1 MGKASRKKRQS
12 GAKDAQSTARPA
24 PFVSR
29 PFEGLARES
38 EWVAM
43 REILPAATAPVT
55 VTVPEGTA
63 VAGREVPAGEHQV
76 TLVTVL
82 PAAMPAIHRDN
93 GEVLVALQSRTSSG
107 DASRDIVAATL
118 TALASDPGTSV
129 NSVRPATSE
138 TPRLQDV
145 LADGQELELEVHEDF
160 GFWLGEDASEEM
172 TAALEQMNETAVPM
186 ARVEGVPSAFWC
198 HMSGRSY
205 IRWILSED
213 EDTAVQALARLQA
226 AGEHTL
232 GEGTD
237 LIGAFRACG
246 VLVPV
251 LEVPADSAAADHAEA
266 LTALQERYAAALAQD
281 APLTEPERRAK
292 SALVSRQVT
301 LR

>member
-1 MGKASRKKRQS
+1 MGKASRRKRQA
-12 GAKDAQSTARPA
+12 GGTQAQGSARPA

-29 PFEGLARES
+29 PFEGLEGES

-43 REILPAATAPVT
+43 REILPAASAPVT
-55 VTVPEGTA
+55 LTVPEGTT
-63 VAGREVPAGEHQV
+63 VSGREVPAGEHEV

-107 DASRDIVAATL
+107 DASRDVVAAAF
-118 TALASDPGTSV
+118 TALASEAGTSV
-129 NSVRPATSE
+129 NSVRPATTD

-145 LADGQELELEVHEDF
+145 LADGQQLDVEVHEDF

-172 TAALEQMNETAVPM
+172 TAALEQMNESAVPM
-186 ARVEGVPSAFWC
+186 ARVEGVPTAFWC

-205 IRWILSED
+205 IRWILDED
-213 EDTAVQALARLQA
+213 EDTALQALARLQA
-226 AGEHTL
+226 AHEHTL

-251 LEVPADSAAADHAEA
+251 LEVPADSTAEDHAEA
-266 LTALQERYAAALAQD
+266 LTALHERYAAALGQD
-281 APLTEPERRAK
+281 APLTEPERRARN
-292 SALVSRQVT
+292 ALVSRQVT

>member
-1 MGKASRKKRQS
+1 MGKASRKKRQA
-12 GAKDAQSTARPA
+12 GGTQAQGSARPA

-29 PFEGLARES
+29 PFEGLADES

-43 REILPAATAPVT
+43 REILPAASAPVT
-55 VTVPEGTA
+55 LAVPEGTT
-63 VAGREVPAGEHQV
+63 VSGREVPAGEHQV

-82 PAAMPAIHRDN
+82 PAAMPAIHREN

-107 DASRDIVAATL
+107 DASRDIVAAAL
-118 TALASDPGTSV
+118 TALAAEPGTSV
-129 NSVRPATSE
+129 NSVRPATTD

-145 LADGQELELEVHEDF
+145 LVEGQQLAVEVHDDF

-172 TAALEQMNETAVPM
+172 TAALEQMNESAVPM
-186 ARVEGVPSAFWC
+186 ARVEGVPTAFWC

-205 IRWILSED
+205 IRWILDED
-213 EDTAVQALARLQA
+213 EDTALQALARLQA
-226 AGEHTL
+226 AHEHTL

-251 LEVPADSAAADHAEA
+251 LEVPAGTGAEDHAEA
-266 LTALQERYAAALAQD
+266 LTALQERYAAALGQD
-281 APLTEPERRAK
+281 APLTEPERRARN
-292 SALVSRQVT
+292 ALVSRQVT

>member
-1 MGKASRKKRQS
+1 MGKASRKKRQA
-12 GAKDAQSTARPA
+12 GGTQAQGSARPA

-29 PFEGLARES
+29 PFEGLADES

-43 REILPAATAPVT
+43 REILPAASAPVT
-55 VTVPEGTA
+55 LAVPEGTT
-63 VAGREVPAGEHQV
+63 VSGREVPAGEHEV

-82 PAAMPAIHRDN
+82 PAAMPAIHREN

-107 DASRDIVAATL
+107 DASRDIVAAAL
-118 TALASDPGTSV
+118 TALAADPGTSV
-129 NSVRPATSE
+129 NSVRPATTD

-145 LADGQELELEVHEDF
+145 LVEGQQLAVEVHDDF

-172 TAALEQMNETAVPM
+172 TAALEQMNESAVPM
-186 ARVEGVPSAFWC
+186 ARVEGVPTAFWC

-205 IRWILSED
+205 IRWILDED
-213 EDTAVQALARLQA
+213 EDTALQALARLQA
-226 AGEHTL
+226 AHEHTL

-251 LEVPADSAAADHAEA
+251 LEVPADSAAEDHAEA
-266 LTALQERYAAALAQD
+266 LTALQERYAAALGQEA
-281 APLTEPERRAK
+281 ALTEPERRARN
-292 SALVSRQVT
+292 ALVSRQVT

>member
-1 MGKASRKKRQS
+1 MGKASRRKRQA
-12 GAKDAQSTARPA
+12 GGTQAQGSARPA

-29 PFEGLARES
+29 PFEGLEGES

-43 REILPAATAPVT
+43 REILPAASAPVT
-55 VTVPEGTA
+55 LSVPEGTT
-63 VAGREVPAGEHQV
+63 VSGREVPAGEHEV

-82 PAAMPAIHRDN
+82 PAAMPAILRDN

-107 DASRDIVAATL
+107 DASRDVVAAAF
-118 TALASDPGTSV
+118 TALASEPGTSV
-129 NSVRPATSE
+129 NSVRPATTD

-145 LADGQELELEVHEDF
+145 LADGQQLDVEVHEDF

-172 TAALEQMNETAVPM
+172 TAALEQMNESAVPM
-186 ARVEGVPSAFWC
+186 ARVEGVPTAFWC

-205 IRWILSED
+205 IRWILDED
-213 EDTAVQALARLQA
+213 EDTALQALARLQA
-226 AGEHTL
+226 AHEHTL

-251 LEVPADSAAADHAEA
+251 LEVPADSTAEDHAEA
-266 LTALQERYAAALAQD
+266 LTALQERYAAALGQD
-281 APLTEPERRAK
+281 APLTEPERRARN
-292 SALVSRQVT
+292 ALVSRQVT

>member
-1 MGKASRKKRQS
+1 MGKASRKKRQA
-12 GAKDAQSTARPA
+12 GGTQAQGSARPA

-29 PFEGLARES
+29 PFEGLAGES

-43 REILPAATAPVT
+43 REILPAASAPVT
-55 VTVPEGTA
+55 LTVPEGTTA
-63 VAGREVPAGEHQV
+63 AGREVPAGQHQV

-82 PAAMPAIHRDN
+82 PAAMPAIHREG

-107 DASRDIVAATL
+107 DASRDVVAAAL
-118 TALASDPGTSV
+118 TALASEPGTSV
-129 NSVRPATSE
+129 NSVRPATTD

-145 LADGQELELEVHEDF
+145 LADGQRLDVEVHDDF

-186 ARVEGVPSAFWC
+186 ARVEGVPTAFWC

-205 IRWILSED
+205 IRWILAED
-213 EDTAVQALARLQA
+213 EDTALQALARLQA
-226 AGEHTL
+226 AHEHTL

-251 LEVPADSAAADHAEA
+251 LEVPADSGAEDHAEA
-266 LTALQERYAAALAQD
+266 LAALQERYAAALDQD
-281 APLTEPERRAK
+281 APLTEPERRARN
-292 SALVSRQVT
+292 ALVSRQVT